1 MEKVNWKVNGMTCS
15 NCALSIKKYL
25 EKQGVDAISVN
36 PLDGAVS
43 FDNPAADNFNVIK
56 SGLADLGYP
65 VIEQTANTNPK
76 KHFLQSNKNR
86 FLFTLPFTALLMLHM
101 IDLPL
106 IHPLHNPNLQLLLCL
121 PVFLIGMRF
130 FGKSAWNGIKS
141 GIPNMNL
148 LVTIGALVSFV
159 YSLIGMFYFD
169 DATYLFFETTASII
183 TLVFL
188 GNYLE
193 ESAMLST
200 RSALLSIAKSQKVMA
215 NMIAFDGDHNE
226 QIFSIENHLLKTGD
240 LVLVKAGEGIPADCK
255 ILWGEAMVDEAII
268 SGESTPLFKTKKD
281 FLIGGSMIHSGLVK
295 AQVTATG
302 EQTVLSGI
310 LQMAQHAQAEKPPLQ
325 KLADRISAVF
335 VPIVIAIALLTFAG
349 NYFLLDQAIS
359 TALMRSIAVLVI
371 SCPCAMGLATP
382 AAISVGMGRAARKGI
397 VFRNASA
404 LESFKKI
411 KQIVFD
417 KTGTLTT
424 GKFDINSF
432 HSTIDES
439 DFKTLVYSME
449 KYASHPIAKS
459 IVEKWASKTL
469 ISWKKI
475 EEIKGAGVRAE
486 DKEGNIFE
494 LGSATFREE
503 ETNNKSADIYLY
515 KNGVTLGWIKITDE
529 IRPEAKQVIDWL
541 TLKNIKC
548 IMLTGDSQRKAT
560 EVAQKLGIKT
570 VFYQQSP
577 AAKLEKITALNIECP
592 TAMVGDGINDAPA
605 LAKSSLGISLSEASE
620 MAVQHAD
627 VILMNKG
634 LQHLPEA
641 LGLGHHTYSTIK
653 QNLFWAFAYN
663 IVAIPVAFGGWL
675 TPTFSALAMGFS
687 DVMLALISL
696 RLYFKKVV

>member
-1 MEKVNWKVNGMTCS
+1 MEKVNWKVGGMTCS
-15 NCALSIKKYL
+15 NCALSIRKYL
-25 EKQGVDAISVN
+25 EKQGLEDISVN
-36 PLDGAVS
+36 PLDGSVS
-43 FDNPAADNFNVIK
+43 FQNPSDNNSDILK
-56 SGLADLGYP
+56 TGLASLGYP
-65 VIEQTANTNPK
+65 VIEQTTKKNTK
-76 KHFLQSNKNR
+76 KHFLHSNKNR
-86 FLFTLPFTALLMLHM
+86 FLVTLPFSALLMLHM
-101 IDLPL
+101 IDLRL
-106 IHPLHNPNLQLLLCL
+106 FHWLHDPNVQLLLCF
-121 PVFLIGMRF
+121 PVFLMGMRF
-130 FGKSAWNGIKS
+130 FGKSAWNGLKS

-159 YSLIGMFYFD
+159 YSLIGMFYFES
-169 DATYLFFETTASII
+169 AAYLFFETTASII

-193 ESAMLST
+193 EAAMFSA
-200 RSALLSIAKSQKVMA
+200 RRALLSIAKSQKVMA

-240 LVLVKAGEGIPADCK
+240 LVLIKAGECIPADCK

-268 SGESTPLFKTKKD
+268 SGESSPLFKTKKD
-281 FLIGGSMIHSGLVK
+281 FLIGGSMLHSGLVK
-295 AQVTATG
+295 AQVTASG
-302 EQTVLSGI
+302 ELTVLSGI

-325 KLADRISAVF
+325 KLADKISAVF
-335 VPIVIAIALLTFAG
+335 VPIVIAIACLTFLA
-349 NYFLLDQAIS
+349 NYYLLDQTAS
-359 TALMRSIAVLVI
+359 EALMRSIAVLVI

-424 GKFDINSF
+424 GKFDIKSF
-432 HSTIDES
+432 HTTMEEV

-459 IVEKWASKTL
+459 IVEKWNSKTL
-469 ISWKKI
+469 IPWKKI
-475 EEIKGAGVRAE
+475 EEIKGIGVRAE

-494 LGSATFREE
+494 LGSTSFRGVATD
-503 ETNNKSADIYLY
+503 NNSADIYLY
-515 KNGVTLGWIKITDE
+515 KNGLVLGWIEISDE

-541 TLKNIKC
+541 TQKNIHC
-548 IMLTGDSQRKAT
+548 IMLTGDSERKAT
-560 EVAQKLGIKT
+560 AVAQQLGIKT
-570 VFYQQSP
+570 VFYGQSP
-577 AAKLEKITALNIECP
+577 AAKLEKITALNKECP

-634 LQHLPEA
+634 IQHLPEA
-641 LGLGHHTYSTIK
+641 LGLGHHTYATIK

-663 IVAIPVAFGGWL
+663 IIAIPVAFGGWL
-675 TPTFSALAMGFS
+675 TPTFSAMAMGFS